1 MEHNQSTSHS
11 DETERL
17 NKADA
22 AFQSGDGNQNGPTP
36 EVQGDITNERD
47 VGLVEK
53 GQKPLET
60 STRDDSQQDPKLVT
74 WNGPDDPENPKN
86 WPREKKWITMS
97 LVSLFTFISPVS
109 STMIAPALTHISS
122 DLHITAEF
130 LSELTLSSFILAYAF
145 GPLFLG
151 PLSENYGRVIVLQVG
166 YLFYLAFNIGCGFAQ
181 TTGQMIAF
189 RFLSGIGGSVPL
201 AIGGGVLG
209 DTFRPEDRGTASAVY
224 SMAPLLGPALGPIFG
239 GFIAEKTTWRWV
251 FYATSIAIVVLQI
264 AGLFVLRETYP
275 PHILKKRAKRI
286 REETG
291 DASYQTAEERQNKTL
306 AQGLRTS
313 LTRPFRLLFTQP
325 IIQVLALYMAYVYGL
340 QYLMLSTFPTLWT
353 DPEYYGESIGI
364 GGLNY
369 ISLGLG
375 ALLGSLVAARLND
388 RTYASLK
395 ARNNGVGRPEFRLPL
410 LAITSICCPIGLF
423 IYGWT
428 AQTHQPWIAPNI
440 GACIFGVAN
449 MMSFQCMQTYT
460 VDTYTKFAA
469 SAMASVSVLRSI
481 SIGFPAPIILWIFG
495 ERLRRASPYAA
506 G

>member
-1 MEHNQSTSHS
+1 
-11 DETERL
+11 
-17 NKADA
+17 
-22 AFQSGDGNQNGPTP
+22 
-36 EVQGDITNERD
+36 
-47 VGLVEK
+47 
-53 GQKPLET
+53 
-60 STRDDSQQDPKLVT
+60 
-74 WNGPDDPENPKN
+74 
-86 WPREKKWITMS
+86 MS

-122 DLHITAEF
+122 DLHITTEF
-130 LSELTLSSFILAYAF
+130 LSELVLSSFILVYAF

-151 PLSENYGRVIVLQVG
+151 PLSENHGRVRVLQVG
-166 YLFYLAFNIGCGFAQ
+166 YLFYFAFNLGCGFAQ

-201 AIGGGVLG
+201 AKSASTDWRFPSKIGGGVLG

-224 SMAPLLGPALGPIFG
+224 SLAPLLGPALGPIFG

-251 FYATSIAIVVLQI
+251 FYATSTAVIVLQF
-264 AGLFVLRETYP
+264 AGLFILRETYP
-275 PHILKKRAKRI
+275 PYILRKRAKKI

-291 DASYQTAEERQNKTL
+291 DHLYQTTEERQNKTL
-306 AQGLRTS
+306 AQGLKTS
-313 LTRPFRLLFTQP
+313 PIRPFRLLFTQP
-325 IIQVLALYMAYVYGL
+325 IIQVLSVYMAYVYGL
-340 QYLMLSTFPTLWT
+340 QYLMLSTFPSLWT
-353 DPEYYGESIGI
+353 DSEYYGESIGI

-369 ISLGLG
+369 ISLGFG
-375 ALLGSLVAARLND
+375 ALSGSLIAARLND
-388 RTYASLK
+388 YTYANLK
-395 ARNNGVGRPEFRLPL
+395 ARNNGSGKTEFRLPL

-449 MMSFQCMQTYT
+449 MISFQCMQTYT

-481 SIGFPAPIILWIFG
+481 CAFAFPLFAPYLYNALDYGWGNSVLAFISIAIGFPVPIFLWVFG
-495 ERLRRASPYAA
+495 ERLRKASPYAA